1 MVSRISAVYI
11 LSCFLES
18 AKTEHV
24 FSNDAVLPRVLSACW
39 AHMSIAGSCHWRLVL
54 DTRATGML
62 LRAHAA
68 SNPPAALSAALLVDT
83 PMPHDDFFRH
93 LFSDADDMRGVQ
105 AAICLRLELLPV
117 MLQRTVVAVIAMHAP
132 RLSGCAL
139 RFCLERARAHLKDK
153 VRK

>member
-1 MVSRISAVYI
+1 MLARIELAVQMAI
-11 LSCFLES
+11 S
-18 AKTEHV
+18 
-24 FSNDAVLPRVLSACW
+24 
-39 AHMSIAGSCHWRLVL
+39 GSCHWRSVL
-54 DTRATGML
+54 DARATGML

-68 SNPPAALSAALLVDT
+68 SNPPAALSAALLVDP

-93 LFSDADDMRGVQ
+93 VFSDAEDMRGVQ